1 MKRRREKGEGSIRRR
16 GSVWYARVTL
26 RDGRRREVRLEAESR
41 NEALTC
47 LAKLKLKPPSAS
59 RVTVR
64 ALYEAVCDDYRLKGQ
79 DVETLGKRWLHLEPA
94 FGSDFA
100 DEVDAGRIRT
110 YAVARKDE
118 GAAPDTVRNELACLR
133 RMFRLHTESD
143 PSFFVPKV
151 PTIRVSAIRT
161 GFFEREDFERVR
173 AELPDYLHPVVTLA
187 YWMGWRIGEVL
198 SLQWRQ
204 LDLKTGEIRL
214 DPGTTKNKDGRVAF
228 LPEEPLEALRAWR
241 ETTTALE
248 RERARIVP
256 HVFHNQGEP
265 IRCFRTAWLNATKRA
280 GVPTRLVHDFRRT
293 AARNYVRAGV
303 PERVAQTILGHKT
316 RSIFDRYNIVAES
329 DLREAAKRVVHPKQ
343 GADKGQ
349 IVPLAKGEKRVSS

>member
-1 MKRRREKGEGSIRRR
+1 
-16 GSVWYARVTL
+16 
-26 RDGRRREVRLEAESR
+26 
-41 NEALTC
+41 
-47 LAKLKLKPPSAS
+47 
-59 RVTVR
+59 
-64 ALYEAVCDDYRLKGQ
+64 
-79 DVETLGKRWLHLEPA
+79 
-94 FGSDFA
+94 
-100 DEVDAGRIRT
+100 
-110 YAVARKDE
+110 
-118 GAAPDTVRNELACLR
+118 
-133 RMFRLHTESD
+133 MFRLHTESD